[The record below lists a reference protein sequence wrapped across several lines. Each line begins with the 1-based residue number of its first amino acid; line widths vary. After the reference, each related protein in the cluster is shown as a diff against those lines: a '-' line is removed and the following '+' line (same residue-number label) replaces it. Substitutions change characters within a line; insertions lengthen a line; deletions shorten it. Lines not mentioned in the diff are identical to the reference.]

1 MIQRSATP
9 GRTAAIVLSGL
20 AVGIATA
27 VLAGQFIFDLVF
39 TALHPDTSDFWQN
52 LVTLAIAIVLTLIAG
67 GLAFALVSGIFY
79 WAVYGFARQ

>member
-1 MIQRSATP
+1 MIQRSTSP

-52 LVTLAIAIVLTLIAG
+52 LVTLAIAVILTLIAG

-79 WAVYGFARQ
+79 WAVYGFQR